1 MLWIGGWADYLSAM
15 ATIDPIFDPRATTI
29 PVLRYLVAVADHGH
43 FGRAAQACAVAQPTL
58 SAQVAQWERRMKVQ
72 VFERHAQG
80 ARLTPQGERVVA
92 EARKVLGGLRELEGA
107 AVSGVAPFFGPLRLG
122 VIPTLGPYL
131 LPLVCPAI
139 EHAFPGLDLPIS
151 EAQTADLLDALDHG
165 RLDALLLADLPG
177 VDATREVLPL
187 FDEPFHLAVP
197 ARHPLAK
204 REKIG
209 ADDLAG
215 ERLLLLDEG
224 HCLREQALDV
234 CRLRDASARA
244 GADWRATSLET
255 LRQLVAL
262 GYGLTVLPALAVPDP
277 ADPRLAVRPL
287 SMRRNARTIVLV
299 WRRGDGRG
307 DAYRQLA
314 APIRTALPRGVVK
327 LR

>member
-1 MLWIGGWADYLSAM
+1 M
-15 ATIDPIFDPRATTI
+15 AVIDPVFDPRATTI
-29 PVLRYLVAVADHGH
+29 PVLRYLVAVADYGH

-107 AVSGVAPFFGPLRLG
+107 AVSGVAPFFGPVRLG

-131 LPLVCPAI
+131 LPLAYPAL
-139 EHAFPGLDLPIS
+139 ERAFPGLKLPVR

-165 RLDALLLADLPG
+165 RIDLAVIADLPG
-177 VDATREVLPL
+177 IDATREVVPL
-187 FDEPFHLAVP
+187 FDEPFHLAMP
-197 ARHPLAK
+197 ARHALAK
-204 REKIG
+204 RDRIA

-234 CRLRDASARA
+234 CRLRDVGARA
-244 GADWRATSLET
+244 GADWGATSLEM

-262 GYGLTVLPALAVPDP
+262 GQGLTVLPALAIPED
-277 ADPRLAVRPL
+277 ADPRIAIRPL
-287 SMRRNARTIVLV
+287 AMRRGVRSIALV

-307 DAYRQLA
+307 EAYQQMA
-314 APIRTALPRGVVK
+314 GPIRASVPKGSVR